1 MANWGELT
9 RSPEAALVRPPE
21 VRMRWRRMPMEAESP
36 EEYGYDRIRANLAES
51 SCRDR
56 RFGELGLHLDD
67 LVLLYGD
74 HRGNPELRALLAAE
88 AGLDPKGVLL
98 AAGAANAL
106 FLVAITLLG
115 REDHLVVV
123 RPNYATN
130 LETPFAIGCPVTH
143 IDLSLEEGFRL
154 DPARVAAAVRSNT
167 RLISVTTPHNPTG
180 TELDAQT
187 LAALVALAEKTGCHL
202 LVDETYREMAG
213 LSLPIAASLSDRAI
227 SVSSVSKT
235 YGLPGIRVGWALS
248 GDAALVERLL
258 AAKEQIVLTGSVL
271 DEAICYEVLR
281 QKETLLPGIRAH
293 IAAQR
298 EIVAAWMAAE
308 PRLRWAPP
316 TGGVVGFPRAAPGLN
331 MPRFYK
337 TLLEL
342 GIFVGP
348 GHWFDQDPRHFRIGW
363 GWPLEAELRLGL
375 DGISEALDEAG

>member
-1 MANWGELT
+1 MTDGK
-9 RSPEAALVRPPE
+9 
-21 VRMRWRRMPMEAESP
+21 MRWRRMPMEEESP

-56 RFGELGLHLDD
+56 RLGELGLDLDG

-74 HRGNPELRALLAAE
+74 HRGMPELRALLAAE
-88 AGLDPKGVLL
+88 AGLNPKDVLL
-98 AAGAANAL
+98 AACAANAL
-106 FLVAITLLG
+106 FLIAITLLG
-115 REDHLVVV
+115 RDDHLIVV

-130 LETPFAIGCPVTH
+130 LETPFAIGCEVTH
-143 IDLSLEEGFRL
+143 IDLTLEEGFRL
-154 DPARVAAAVRSNT
+154 DPARISAAILPNT

-180 TELDAQT
+180 TELDAPT
-187 LAALVALAEKTGCHL
+187 LAALVDIAERTGCHL

-213 LSLPIAASLSDRAI
+213 ISLPVAASMSEKVI

-248 GDAALVERLL
+248 RDVALMNRLL

-281 QKETLLPGIRAH
+281 QKGTLLPEIRAH
-293 IAAQR
+293 IAGQR
-298 EIVAAWMAAE
+298 QIAVDWMASE
-308 PRLRWAPP
+308 PRLRWATP
-316 TGGVVGFPRAAPGLN
+316 TGGVVGFPKAAPGLD

-348 GHWFDQDPRHFRIGW
+348 GHWFHQDPRHFRIGW
-363 GWPLEAELRLGL
+363 GWPLQEELRLGL
-375 DGISEALDEAG
+375 AGISEALEAAG